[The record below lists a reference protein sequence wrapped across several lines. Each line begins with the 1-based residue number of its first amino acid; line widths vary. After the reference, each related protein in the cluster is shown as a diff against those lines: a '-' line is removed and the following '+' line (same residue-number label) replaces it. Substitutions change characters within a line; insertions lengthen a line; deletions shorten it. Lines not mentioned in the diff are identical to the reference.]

1 MEDWAVVE
9 IDDAKVDSTNF
20 VGNIIDLSA
29 TVPMNEFID
38 WMHQHPSNPH
48 SSDYPGNRLLKFYN
62 AIPNEETWKPSERN
76 VDHNNDPCIIVMKR
90 GYASDLTIGCLNS
103 IRSFTRFYSKGQ
115 PGQMSKAVTILPR
128 NSNLGAFSK
137 PGDSGSAVIDGK
149 GRLARACSRVVL
161 EPVVTS
167 LPSMLEHGLKADL
180 SPSLTGSK

>member
-20 VGNIIDLSA
+20 VGNVIDLSA

-38 WMHQHPSNPH
+38 RMHQHPSNPH
-48 SSDYPGNRLLKFYN
+48 SSDYPGNCLLKFYN

-76 VDHNNDPCIIVMKR
+76 VEHNNDPCIIVMKR

-115 PGQMSKAVTILPR
+115 PGQMSKAVATLPR
-128 NSNLGAFSK
+128 NSTWVHSPSLVTLA
-137 PGDSGSAVIDGK
+137 
-149 GRLARACSRVVL
+149 RLSLMVRAGLRACSRVVL